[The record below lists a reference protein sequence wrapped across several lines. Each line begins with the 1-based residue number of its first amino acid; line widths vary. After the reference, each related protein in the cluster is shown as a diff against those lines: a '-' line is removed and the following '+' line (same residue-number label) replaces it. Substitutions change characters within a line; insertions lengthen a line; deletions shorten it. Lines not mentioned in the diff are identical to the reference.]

1 MTDGS
6 SIQQRCATLVELLRA
21 RAAATPDR
29 TGYTFLQDGEADARS
44 LTYGELD
51 AQARAVAAQLQAH
64 SAPGERVL
72 LFYPPG
78 LAYIA
83 GLLGC
88 LYAGM
93 VAVPAY
99 PPNPARL
106 ERTLPRLRTLARDAA
121 PAIILTSAELQG
133 IAGPLAAEDAVF
145 GRAVW
150 LSPTHDADAAA
161 WRPTP
166 LDGAT
171 LAVLQY
177 TSGSTA
183 SPRGVMLS
191 HGNVLHNLAVIAA
204 CFGHNEESRGV
215 IWLPP
220 YHDMGLIGGILQPL
234 YAGFPVTL
242 MSPSAFLQRPA
253 RWLEAVARVRATTSG
268 GPNSAYELCIQ
279 KTTPE
284 QRARLDLGSWRVAFN
299 GAEPVRAETLER
311 FADAF
316 AASGFRRTAFYPC
329 YGLAEATLIVTGG
342 TAGREPAIRP
352 AAEVVFPA
360 SAHSPDPQARL
371 TGCGQSV
378 GGQRIAVV
386 DPAEQTRCVDGTPGE
401 IWVSGPSVAQ
411 GYWGQPDATAATFR
425 ARISNG
431 SEEAF
436 LRTGDLGVFHGGE
449 LFVLGRLKD
458 LIIIRGRNLYPQ
470 DIEQTVE
477 QSHAALRPSCGAA
490 FGVDIAGE
498 ERLVIVQELS
508 RHHRHGAL
516 DEITDAIRH
525 AVVLQHE
532 VQPHAV
538 VLIREGSISKTS
550 SGKVQRYACRAA
562 FLAQTLPAL
571 QTSTAP
577 ERPAGSAGEDLRERV
592 AAAVPTERPAL
603 VAAYLAAVIG
613 ELTGAVIG
621 APGGSALA
629 LDSLTAVE
637 LQHRVE
643 NDLGRTV
650 PMTAFFEA
658 PDLQS
663 LAARILDA
671 PPPVGQPTP
680 VLPEASQAATPLTH
694 GQRAIWFL
702 HHLAPES
709 AAYSIASAVRI
720 EGSLDPAALTAAFDA
735 LAMRHESLRTT
746 FTVIDGEP
754 LQTVQPWSAA
764 RVRIED
770 ASAWDDAQLRAV
782 VEAEAGRPF
791 DLTGE
796 PPLRTTLLTRSAD
809 QHVLLLVIH
818 HLVADFWSL
827 AVMLKELGELYAAAC
842 DGRAPALPP
851 LRTTYRAAAQQQAA
865 LLAEAAGDRLWSY
878 WQDQLMG
885 ELPVLDLP
893 TDFPRP
899 AVQRYDGAV
908 CSIALDQQLT
918 RRLVARSQ
926 EHGATF
932 YTTLLA
938 AFGVLLS
945 WYSGQDEVVI
955 GSPTAARSRAELA
968 TLVGYLIN
976 PLPLRIRLGQVGSF
990 TELLGQVRQSVL
1002 GAFAHQDLPFPLL
1015 AERLHPVRDASRSPI
1030 FQAMLIHQQ
1039 SPHQT
1044 DPALAGFA
1052 VGDEQVRMRWAG
1064 HALAPYP
1071 LAQRTAQF
1079 DLTLLTAE
1087 SGGRLHASFQ
1097 YARAL
1102 FDEGTIRR
1110 MLRHFGLLLEQ
1121 IAAGPERPLRA
1132 LVRLGEEDAQ
1142 LLRDWNARSATGQ
1155 TAGGC
1160 MHSGFERQAL
1170 RAPEA
1175 TALIFEDIA
1184 LSYGQLDAAAN
1195 QVARR
1200 LRRAHIGPDV
1210 RVGVFLDRSPDL
1222 VCALLGILKAGGAY
1236 VPLDPTYPQERLR
1249 FMIADAGI
1257 AVLITQ
1263 QRYVALLAGSGVPL
1277 ICLDSE
1283 RTLLAAES
1291 PAPLP
1296 PEAAP
1301 EHLAYVIYTS
1311 GSTGRP
1317 KGVMIRHS
1325 GAVNF
1330 FEGMD
1335 QRIGCGPEDT
1345 LLAVTSISFDI
1356 SVLEIFWTLS
1366 RGARVVLLPE
1376 HAIGARAS
1384 AQARTDRPT
1393 SFSLFYFASNDQDQ
1407 AEAYRLLLEGATFAD
1422 THGFEAVWTPERHF
1436 HAFGGLYPNP
1446 SVTGAAL
1453 AVLTKQIQ
1461 IRAGSVVLP
1470 LHHTLRVAEEW
1481 ALVDNLSRGR
1491 VGLAFASGWHA
1502 DDFAFFPE
1510 RYPDRKAHMIAEIET
1525 VRRLWRGEA
1534 VAVRGGGGN
1543 TIDVQIY
1550 PRPVQTELPIW
1561 ITAAGELSTFERAGE
1576 LGANVLTHLLGQSI
1590 DNVAEKIRSYRQARA
1605 AAGHDPATG
1614 RVTLML
1620 HTLIGDDAEVVREQV
1635 RVPFTNY
1642 LRSSVGLIEQLI
1654 KSLQLPLDLASM
1666 SPSDMDDLLAH
1677 AFRRYVETSALFGT
1691 PETCLPLVE
1700 RLQEIGVDE
1709 IACLIDFGVST
1720 EVALEG
1726 LRHLDRL
1733 RAQLYQPP
1741 GRPDYSLAAQAERYQ
1756 PTLLQC
1762 TPSLMS
1768 MLALDERTIGALQS
1782 LRVLMLG
1789 GEPLPPALARRV
1801 QQQQPGRLVNM
1812 YGPTETTIWSTTH
1825 EVGRVKAEERTIPI
1839 GLPIANT
1846 PIAILDGS
1854 LRPLPVGVLGDLYL
1868 GGAGLARGYLGRPDL
1883 TAERFLPDP
1892 TSPVPGAR
1900 MYKTG
1905 DRARLQADGTLVF
1918 AGRQD
1923 HQIKLRG
1930 FRIELEEV
1938 EAVLARHGSVREAVA
1953 VVRAVAA
1960 DDTRLLA
1967 YVVPQSLPSS
1977 GEAAAEELIAELR
1990 QLAHEHLPAYM
2001 VPSQI
2006 VALPALPH
2014 TANGKIDR
2022 ALLPVPQVARA
2033 DIQRSYIPPESVL
2046 EQAIAGI
2053 WRDVLGVEQ
2062 VGVSDSFFDL
2072 GGHSLLMAQVHSR
2085 LRTELKIDIP
2095 LIKLLEHPMISSL
2108 AAYVSRQQTD
2118 TPSFQPSVERARRQ
2132 LESRRRPRPTPR
2144 GES

>member
-6 SIQQRCATLVELLRA
+6 PIQQRCATLVELLRA

-29 TGYTFLQDGEADARS
+29 TGYTFLHDGETDARS

-64 SAPGERVL
+64 CGPGERVL

-78 LAYIA
+78 LDYIA

-106 ERTLPRLRTLARDAA
+106 ERTLPRLRTLARDAE
-121 PAIILTSAELQG
+121 PAVILTSAGLQG

-145 GRAVW
+145 GRAAW
-150 LSPTHDADAAA
+150 LAPTHDADAAA
-161 WRPTP
+161 WRPAP
-166 LDGAT
+166 LDGES

-183 SPRGVMLS
+183 SPKGVMLS
-191 HGNVLHNLAVIAA
+191 HGNMLHNLAAIAA
-204 CFGHNEESRGV
+204 CFGHSEESRGV

-234 YAGFPVTL
+234 YAGFPVAL

-253 RWLEAVARVRATTSG
+253 RWLEAIARFRATTSG

-284 QRARLDLGSWRVAFN
+284 QRARLDLSSWRVAFN

-329 YGLAEATLIVTGG
+329 YGLAEATLIVAGG
-342 TAGREPAIRP
+342 TAGREPAVVP
-352 AAEVVFPA
+352 AAELVSPTGV
-360 SAHSPDPQARL
+360 HSPDPQTRL
-371 TGCGQSV
+371 VGCGQSI
-378 GGQRIAVV
+378 GGQHIAIV
-386 DPAEQTRCVDGTPGE
+386 DPAEQTRCADGTPGE
-401 IWVSGPSVAQ
+401 IWVSGPCVAQ
-411 GYWGQPDATAATFR
+411 GYWGQPDLTADTFR
-425 ARISNG
+425 ARIRNG
-431 SEEAF
+431 PEAAF
-436 LRTGDLGVFHGGE
+436 LRTGDLGVVRENE

-490 FGVDIAGE
+490 FGVDIEGE
-498 ERLVIVQELS
+498 ERLVIVQEVS

-516 DEITDAIRH
+516 DGITDAIRQ

-538 VLIREGSISKTS
+538 VLIREGSMVKTS

-562 FLAQTLPAL
+562 FLAQTLPVL
-571 QTSTAP
+571 QTSTIP
-577 ERPAGSAGEDLRERV
+577 ERPAGSAIEDIREQL
-592 AAAVPTERPAL
+592 AAASPAERPAL
-603 VAAYLAAVIG
+603 VGTYLATVIG
-613 ELTGAVIG
+613 DLTGAAVG
-621 APGGSALA
+621 ASEARANTLA

-637 LQHRVE
+637 FQHRVE
-643 NDLGRTV
+643 TDLGRAV
-650 PMTAFFEA
+650 PMTAFLEA
-658 PDLQS
+658 PDLGD

-671 PPPVGQPTP
+671 PPAVEQPA
-680 VLPEASQAATPLTH
+680 LPEALEITIPLTH

-709 AAYSIASAVRI
+709 TAYSIASAVRI
-720 EGSLDPAALTAAFDA
+720 AGSLDPGALATAFDA
-735 LAMRHESLRTT
+735 LTMRHESLRMT
-746 FTVIDGEP
+746 FAVVDGEP
-754 LQTVQPWSAA
+754 FQTVQPWSSA
-764 RVRIED
+764 RVRAED
-770 ASAWDDAQLRAV
+770 AAGWDDAQLRAAI
-782 VEAEAGRPF
+782 EAEAGRPF

-796 PPLRTTLLTRSAD
+796 PLLRATVWTRSAE

-818 HLVADFWSL
+818 HLLADFWSI
-827 AVMLKELGELYAAAC
+827 AVMLKELGELYGAAR
-842 DGRAPALPP
+842 DGRAPTLPP
-851 LRTTYRAAAQQQAA
+851 PRTTYSAAAQQQAA
-865 LLAEAAGDRLWSY
+865 LLAGPAGDRLWGY
-878 WQDQLMG
+878 WQDQLVG
-885 ELPVLDLP
+885 ELPILDLP

-899 AVQRYDGAV
+899 AIQRYDGAA
-908 CSIALDQQLT
+908 CTIALDQQLT
-918 RRLVARSQ
+918 RRLAARSQ
-926 EHGATF
+926 EQGATL

-938 AFGVLLS
+938 AFGVLLG

-976 PLPLRIRLGQVGSF
+976 PLPLRIRLAQAGSF
-990 TELLGQVRQSVL
+990 TELLDQVRHSVL

-1015 AERLHPVRDASRSPI
+1015 AERLHPLRDASRSPI

-1039 SPHQT
+1039 SPHQS

-1052 VGDEQVRMRWAG
+1052 VGDEQARMGWAG
-1064 HALAPYP
+1064 HELAPYP

-1087 SGGRLHASFQ
+1087 SGGRLHASLQ
-1097 YARAL
+1097 YASAL
-1102 FDEGTIRR
+1102 FEEGTVRR
-1110 MLRHFGLLLEQ
+1110 MLRHFALLLEQ

-1132 LVRLGEEDAQ
+1132 LLRLGEEDAQ
-1142 LLRDWNARSATGQ
+1142 LLRNWNARSATKEA
-1155 TAGGC
+1155 AGGC
-1160 MHSGFERQAL
+1160 MHSGFEQQAL
-1170 RAPEA
+1170 RTPEA
-1175 TALIFEDIA
+1175 TALIFEGTA

-1195 QVARR
+1195 QIARR
-1200 LRRAHIGPDV
+1200 LRRAHVGPDV
-1210 RVGVFLDRSPDL
+1210 RVGVFLDRSAEL
-1222 VCALLGILKAGGAY
+1222 VSALLGILKAGGAY

-1263 QRYVALLAGSGVPL
+1263 QRYSGLLAGSGVPL
-1277 ICLDSE
+1277 ICLDNE
-1283 RTLLAAES
+1283 RALLAAES
-1291 PAPLP
+1291 PAPP
-1296 PEAAP
+1296 PPLADP

-1325 GAVNF
+1325 SAVNF

-1335 QRIGCGPEDT
+1335 RRIGCGPDDT

-1376 HAIGARAS
+1376 HAIGARAP
-1384 AQARTDRPT
+1384 AQARTERPV

-1407 AEAYRLLLEGATFAD
+1407 AEAYRLLLEGTTFAD
-1422 THGFEAVWTPERHF
+1422 QHGFEAVWTPERHF

-1470 LHHTLRVAEEW
+1470 LHHSLRVAEEW

-1510 RYPDRKAHMIAEIET
+1510 RFPDRKAHMVAEIET

-1534 VAVRGGGGN
+1534 VAVRGGAGN
-1543 TIDVQIY
+1543 TIDVRIY
-1550 PRPVQTELPIW
+1550 PRPVQAELPVW
-1561 ITAAGELSTFERAGE
+1561 ITAAGEVATFERAGA
-1576 LGANVLTHLLGQSI
+1576 LGTNVLTHLLGQSI

-1605 AAGHDPATG
+1605 AAGHDPSTG

-1620 HTLIGDDAEVVREQV
+1620 HTLLGDDAEAVREQV

-1700 RLQEIGVDE
+1700 RLQAIGVDE

-1720 EVALEG
+1720 DVALEG

-1733 RAQLYQPP
+1733 RAQVCQP
-1741 GRPDYSLAAQAERYQ
+1741 GEQPDYSLAAQAERYQ

-1768 MLALDERTIGALQS
+1768 MLALDERAIGALQS

-1801 QQQQPGRLVNM
+1801 QQLLPGRLVNM

-1825 EVGRVKAEERTIPI
+1825 EVGPLAPEERTVPI
-1839 GLPIANT
+1839 GTPIANT

-1854 LRPLPVGVLGDLYL
+1854 LRPLPVGAVGDLYI
-1868 GGAGLARGYLGRPDL
+1868 GGAGLARGYLGRPEL
-1883 TAERFLPDP
+1883 TAERFVPDP
-1892 TSPVPGAR
+1892 SVPGAR

-1918 AGRQD
+1918 VGRQD

-1938 EAVLARHGSVREAVA
+1938 EAVLARHSGVREVVA
-1953 VVRAVAA
+1953 VVRTLAA
-1960 DDTRLLA
+1960 NDTRLLA
-1967 YVVPQSLPSS
+1967 YIVPHIPPA
-1977 GEAAAEELIAELR
+1977 GEGDAEELLAALR
-1990 QLAHEHLPAYM
+1990 QLAHEHLPASM

-2033 DIQRSYIPPESVL
+2033 ETQRSYIPPESVL

-2085 LRTELKIDIP
+2085 LRTELQIDIP

-2108 AAYVSRQQTD
+2108 AAYVSRQQSE